1 MRQERTVQA
10 SIFELFAGHE
20 IGRELKAISQWLDE
34 HPALVGLVA
43 KDLRRHDVKET
54 GREGMSAESV
64 LRSGLLKQHRQ
75 LSYEELAFHL
85 EDSASFRAFARLPMS
100 WTPKRSVLHKTI
112 SAIRAETWE
121 AINRA
126 VLVRA
131 REEKIE
137 PGRMVRVDST
147 VTAALMHDPS
157 DSSLLWDAVR
167 VMVRLLRAADTLAGG
182 FVEIAWRDHHRAAK
196 KRARAIKFIRG
207 RPNRVQHYRAL
218 IKVARAT
225 LAYLDQAAP
234 LLWQVPDPLAVTLW
248 QGEFS
253 HYRPLIE
260 RIIRQAER
268 RVLCG
273 EAVAA
278 GDKIVSLFEPHA
290 DIIVKGSR
298 DVDYGHKLNLTTG
311 RSGLILDMVIEVG
324 NPADSE
330 RFLPMLDR
338 HIDFYGEAPQQAA
351 ADGGYAS
358 RNNLSQAKAR
368 GVRDMAFHK
377 KAGLHIDDMVKSG
390 WVYRKLR
397 NFRAGIEAGISC
409 LKRAYGLARCT
420 WRGLDH
426 FKAYVWS
433 SVVAFNLALFARLKP
448 S

>member
-10 SIFELFAGHE
+10 SIFDLFAGHE
-20 IGRELKAISQWLDE
+20 IGRELKAMSQWLDE
-34 HPALVGLVA
+34 HPALVGLLA
-43 KDLRRHDVKET
+43 KDLRRQGLKET
-54 GREGMSAESV
+54 GRQGLPAESV
-64 LRSGLLKQHRQ
+64 LRCGLLKQHRQ

-85 EDSASFRAFARLPMS
+85 EDSASFRAFARLPLS
-100 WTPKRSVLHKTI
+100 WTPKKSVLQKTI

-121 AINRA
+121 AINHA
-126 VLVRA
+126 VLVSA
-131 REEKIE
+131 REERIE

-147 VTAALMHDPS
+147 VTAALMHEPS

-167 VMVRLLRAADTLAGG
+167 VMARLLRVADTLAGG
-182 FVEIAWRDHHRAAK
+182 LLRIAWHDHQRAAK
-196 KRARAIKFIRG
+196 KRARAIKFTRG
-207 RPNRVQHYRAL
+207 RPNRLQHYRAL
-218 IKVARAT
+218 IKITQAT

-234 LLWQVPDPLAVTLW
+234 QLWQVPAPMMVALW
-248 QGEFS
+248 QAELS

-260 RIIRQAER
+260 RIIRQTER

-273 EAVAA
+273 EQVAA

-298 DVDYGHKLNLTTG
+298 DVSYGHKLNLTTG
-311 RSGLILDMVIEVG
+311 RSGLILDLVIEAG

-330 RFLPMLDR
+330 RFLPMLER
-338 HIDFYGEAPQQAA
+338 HIAFYGEAPHQAA

-368 GVRDMAFHK
+368 GVHDMAFHK
-377 KAGLHIDDMVKSG
+377 KAGLRIEDMVKSR

-448 S
+448 T